1 MSTALDP
8 LLARAD
14 IWRGQ
19 RARALQPV
27 LASGHAALDE
37 ALPGGGWPLGVLV
50 EVCSAH
56 VGLGEASLLLPALA
70 ALTRERRWVAWV
82 DPPGL
87 LNAPALVEAGV
98 DPARCVVVEP
108 DRAADAAASS
118 PGPGASAAQRR
129 DAASGP
135 TGTKRGAGAGSARRA
150 QAQPALWSAEQLM
163 RGGACA
169 AVLAWWHDDDLH
181 GLRRLQLAA
190 ESGGALCVLF
200 RPLAHAARISPA
212 ALRLRVGPGGTLDV
226 FKCRGTAWHDG
237 RGATLRWKLAT
248 PRWRPAVPL
257 ATCRKHQSAT

>member
-1 MSTALDP
+1 VSTALDP

-19 RARALQPV
+19 RAHALQPV
-27 LASGHAALDE
+27 LASGHAALD
-37 ALPGGGWPLGVLV
+37 AVLPGGGWPLGVLV

-56 VGLGEASLLLPALA
+56 VGLGEASLLLPALG

-82 DPPGL
+82 DPPGV

-108 DRAADAAASS
+108 SHAADVTAASTRRPGAASTRRDDAARSADAAQRN
-118 PGPGASAAQRR
+118 PGAAA
-129 DAASGP
+129 
-135 TGTKRGAGAGSARRA
+135 ARRA
-150 QAQPALWSAEQLM
+150 QAQPTLWSAEQLM

-169 AVLAWWHDDDLH
+169 AVLAWWNDDDLH

-212 ALRLRVGPGGTLDV
+212 ALRLRVGAGGALEV

-248 PRWRPAVPL
+248 PRWRPAP
-257 ATCRKHQSAT
+257 TR